1 MKTKWEIKKLGEVCN
16 FQNGFAFKSSKYKKE
31 GFPILRI
38 TNIQNDEIDT
48 KNIVYINPEASN
60 ENLERYLVN
69 QGDLLIAMSGATTGK
84 IGFNNSGRKFYLNQR
99 VGKFIPNNSLK
110 LKFLYYFL
118 YTKVEEN
125 LRISQGAA
133 QPNLSTE
140 QIKNF
145 EIPLPPLPTQKQIV
159 AILDKT
165 FKEISKARENA
176 ENNLDNAKEI
186 FESYLEN
193 VFSNPKGDWREKR
206 LGDVCENVQY
216 GTSAK
221 SKKEGKIPVVGMG
234 NIQEGRIVWKNLK
247 YTDDEAKIKK
257 YSLKYNDVL
266 FNRTNSPELVGKSA
280 IYKGEKPAIFAG
292 YLIRLNRKE
301 DLIDADFLIYF
312 LNRQKTRK
320 YGFSV
325 MISSVNQAN
334 INGTKL
340 RNYSINL
347 PPISTQTQI
356 VKKLDTLSKEI
367 KELETIYN
375 HKLKDLEELK
385 KSILKKA
392 FTGELTKE

>member
-1 MKTKWEIKKLGEVCN
+1 
-16 FQNGFAFKSSKYKKE
+16 
-31 GFPILRI
+31 
-38 TNIQNDEIDT
+38 
-48 KNIVYINPEASN
+48 
-60 ENLERYLVN
+60 
-69 QGDLLIAMSGATTGK
+69 MSGATTGK